1 MSFDCKN
8 TAPST
13 TCGDY
18 IQQYIGNM
26 EYVSQ
31 GILTIINSIILSQE
45 GGPNDITDPSC
56 NCLPICDGT
65 NAPCVTESNLVF
77 NDSAKHKNLSICAAN
92 L

>member
-45 GGPNDITDPSC
+45 GGPNDITDHS
-56 NCLPICDGT
+56 LKI
-65 NAPCVTESNLVF
+65 F
-77 NDSAKHKNLSICAAN
+77 
-92 L
+92 